1 MSASPRLLF
10 PVLRPRVLA
19 LLLLLAWSP
28 VLLFVDHWPAPALL
42 QPSSVSTPHA
52 HTPTDGAPTD
62 SAPTD
67 SATTGAHVEHGH
79 GGAAESVAGTV
90 LASSPLAAPE
100 IAPPAAAAAGRLF
113 LMHTLRGIQP
123 EPPPP
128 R

>member
-1 MSASPRLLF
+1 MTASPRLLV

-62 SAPTD
+62 ST
-67 SATTGAHVEHGH
+67 TTGAHVEHGH

-90 LASSPLAAPE
+90 IASPLAAPE
-100 IAPPAAAAAGRLF
+100 LAPPVVAASGRLF
-113 LMHTLRGIQP
+113 LRHALRDIQP